1 LSWFLAPD
9 RDDYSFRFRGY
20 NFDHPTKQLLKLRA
34 VPGKSHRMECTIT
47 PTSAVYSI
55 DGKKYATVDYPVG
68 TLGSNKGYFGFHSG
82 WNQQPLTVENLE
94 IKVAETVKAIDFAKS
109 NELDLNFHETFDLA
123 FSVSEDYLN
132 KTLKKMWS
140 DGGLPSGFVWE
151 ERSKKKKIL
160 RKQLIIESVGPTR
173 LSLDGVDK
181 ETGRTLNFSKGSSQ
195 ILVVVPVTKG
205 SWFSQVY
212 DDDEEEYVKTK
223 KKIDTRSGMFISYV
237 VKLDIGSANAKGLQ
251 LTPEIKAQVDK
262 WSNEMFDPYYLYMNF
277 EDPSIID
284 SFRIKTYKPLDSALF
299 GTELLQAFTNLGTVY
314 LEKQEK
320 ENPFVFAAI
329 KVAKDPNYKGDS
341 FELTGA
347 TFSVDRQSNK
357 SSERSLSYLFVS
369 SGVAPSSYQR
379 FSFNK
384 PEEGGY
390 LTNKDFPARMY
401 HNPQNF
407 LNVILQGLSKS
418 VASKPGITN
427 DAINNKAGKITFDF
441 TTDGTKV
448 TNTITTVLVEGTNTI
463 QLKMRSETIVPQKFL
478 FIDTDADV
486 TYWNEIDYVSSITLD
501 DKTMAGLKFSDFKET
516 RKADGDDMTFGQELL
531 KGLSFLNIFAAISQI
546 IQLIDDGDGNDLVDN
561 FDLKKLGV
569 VGAGNIVMP
578 GQGKLIFKG
587 FAFNQKGLPNIQALY
602 NAKRPDY

>member
-1 LSWFLAPD
+1 M
-9 RDDYSFRFRGY
+9 G
-20 NFDHPTKQLLKLRA
+20 
-34 VPGKSHRMECTIT
+34 GK
-47 PTSAVYSI
+47 V
-55 DGKKYATVDYPVG
+55 
-68 TLGSNKGYFGFHSG
+68 
-82 WNQQPLTVENLE
+82 
-94 IKVAETVKAIDFAKS
+94 
-109 NELDLNFHETFDLA
+109 
-123 FSVSEDYLN
+123 
-132 KTLKKMWS
+132 
-140 DGGLPSGFVWE
+140 
-151 ERSKKKKIL
+151 KKKKIL

-173 LSLDGVDK
+173 LSMDGVDTKTDRK
-181 ETGRTLNFSKGSSQ
+181 ENFSPGTTE
-195 ILVVVPVTKG
+195 ILVVVPVRKG

-212 DDDEEEYVKTK
+212 DDDDEEYKETNT
-223 KKIDTRSGMFISYV
+223 KIDASAGMYISYV

-418 VASKPGITN
+418 VASNENTTKV
-427 DAINNKAGKITFDF
+427 AINDNAGKITFDF

-569 VGAGNIVMP
+569 VGAGNIVM
-578 GQGKLIFKG
+578 
-587 FAFNQKGLPNIQALY
+587 
-602 NAKRPDY
+602 